1 MWANEFSICLIQ
13 MRLNKAL
20 RQFDFTN
27 IYVQVFKSNK
37 ITEYC
42 NILLDLM
49 ATDEIKSF
57 NHQGLTFL
65 DTMITEGYYN
75 PLSWLT
81 KNYKNYDNSSTM
93 NVIQHVLIS
102 VKQREEK
109 VNEYKKI
116 LNEVFGD
123 VGRYVVSQYL

>member
-1 MWANEFSICLIQ
+1 
-13 MRLNKAL
+13 
-20 RQFDFTN
+20 
-27 IYVQVFKSNK
+27 
-37 ITEYC
+37 
-42 NILLDLM
+42 M

>member
-1 MWANEFSICLIQ
+1 MWANDFSTSLIT

-42 NILLDLM
+42 DILLDLM
-49 ATDEIKSF
+49 IADDIKCF

-75 PLSWLT
+75 PLQWLT
-81 KNYKNYDNSSTM
+81 KHYENYGNSNVM

-102 VKQREEK
+102 IKQREEK

-116 LNEVFGD
+116 LNEEFGD
-123 VGRYVVSQYL
+123 IGKYVIASYL